1 MKRLFWMGI
10 GGAVAVTGARRARR
24 ALQPVS
30 TVAGPVTGWLAAIRT
45 TWSEF
50 AAAMSEH
57 EAELKAAF
65 IEAPAPGPA
74 PDPRR
79 KQANSWA
86 SAADEDEPE
95 DF

>member
-1 MKRLFWMGI
+1 MKRLLWMGI

-24 ALQPVS
+24 ALQPV
-30 TVAGPVTGWLAAIRT
+30 TAVAGPVTGWLEALRT
-45 TWSEF
+45 ARGEF

-57 EAELKAAF
+57 EARLKAAF
-65 IEAPAPGPA
+65 IEAPAPGPS

-79 KQANSWA
+79 NQARSWA
-86 SAADEDEPE
+86 RPDVEDEPY